1 MSRQQR
7 RFEHSMSFDTNG
19 GIMSVTSSE
28 ADSSNCNGNTFSDL
42 SLSSSTRSN
51 GALSSAASAVSLV
64 TIASAQA
71 QNEYHDDALWTFQQA
86 LKIQE
91 TQLGSNHIEIAKI
104 LTSIGSELRKLDKP
118 VDALET
124 LGKAMRIHQLP
135 TNEGRYPEEQART
148 LQVIGIVYK
157 RLGDLNMA
165 LAAYQ
170 DALCLRKV
178 ALHVRQ
184 QQKSN
189 DDEDDDHQQDT
200 TSIDVAILHHN
211 IGNIYY
217 HKRDYV
223 RAMEA
228 YIKSISVN
236 STAATDAT
244 PGGPTQLT
252 KGHIHTANK
261 LYKIGKILCKLDFF
275 DKGLLAYE
283 ECLRVYRLTLEPT
296 DGDIAVVSRRIA
308 EIYERKG
315 NLSKALPA
323 YVEALAI
330 LLSKLGPNS
339 VDVKELTAKIGS
351 IKAYMPLNKRRC

>member
-1 MSRQQR
+1 
-7 RFEHSMSFDTNG
+7 MSFDTNG
-19 GIMSVTSSE
+19 GIMSVASSE
-28 ADSSNCNGNTFSDL
+28 ADSNNTFSDL
-42 SLSSSTRSN
+42 SLSSN
-51 GALSSAASAVSLV
+51 GALSSESAVSLV
-64 TIASAQA
+64 TIASVQA
-71 QNEYHDDALWTFQQA
+71 QNDYHDDALWMFQQA

-104 LTSIGSELRKLDKP
+104 LTSIGGELRKLDKP

-124 LGKAMRIHQLP
+124 LGKAMRIHQLS

-170 DALCLRKV
+170 DALCLRKL
-178 ALHVRQ
+178 ALRQ

-189 DDEDDDHQQDT
+189 ENVNDLDQQDS
-200 TSIDVAILHHN
+200 SIDVAILHHN

-236 STAATDAT
+236 STTTGAQ
-244 PGGPTQLT
+244 TQLT

-283 ECLRVYRLTLEPT
+283 ECLRVYRLTLDPT

-351 IKAYMPLNKRRC
+351 IKAYMPMNKRRC